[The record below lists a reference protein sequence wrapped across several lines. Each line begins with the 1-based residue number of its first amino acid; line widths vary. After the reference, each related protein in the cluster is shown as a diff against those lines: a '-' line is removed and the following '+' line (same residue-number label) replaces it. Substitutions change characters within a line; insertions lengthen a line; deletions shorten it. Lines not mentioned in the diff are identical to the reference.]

1 MEDTKKEEVEVKQ
14 ENTSEMKKVEKAKL
28 GPAATVLLT
37 IVAALGIIILIALI
51 YAIFKIL

>member
-1 MEDTKKEEVEVKQ
+1 MEETKKEEVEVKQ

-28 GPAATVLLT
+28 GPGSTVLLT

-51 YAIFKIL
+51 YAIFKVL